1 MAKSEVET
9 VTVEEEPARTRAS
22 SLTRLA
28 RAALQTGTSL
38 ALLPIA
44 LLPEASQKHMRRA
57 GSEFALGL
65 AELLRATSETIDKT
79 AAKTK

>member
-9 VTVEEEPARTRAS
+9 VLVEEEPARARSS

-28 RAALQTGTSL
+28 RAALQAGVSL
-38 ALLPIA
+38 AIMPIA
-44 LLPEASQKHMRRA
+44 LLPDASQRHMRRA

-65 AELLRATSETIDKT
+65 AELLRATSETIDK
-79 AAKTK
+79 ALEKP

>member
-9 VTVEEEPARTRAS
+9 VAVEEEPARTRAN
-22 SLTRLA
+22 SLARLA

-38 ALLPIA
+38 VLLPVA

-65 AELLRATSETIDKT
+65 AELLRATSEAIDK
-79 AAKTK
+79 AAEKT

>member
-9 VTVEEEPARTRAS
+9 VTVEEEPARTRAN
-22 SLTRLA
+22 SLARLA
-28 RAALQTGTSL
+28 RAALQTGASL
-38 ALLPIA
+38 ALMPIA

-65 AELLRATSETIDKT
+65 AELLRVTAETIDKT
-79 AAKTK
+79 AEKT